1 MPNSDRADL
10 LYSLQMRL
18 RPALFLTGLL
28 LSSLSIGQT
37 EAPPSYLLK
46 GVKVVVAPGK
56 VLETADVLLQKGV
69 IAKIGANLSAPAGA
83 QTIDGAGLTAY
94 AGFIHPYLK
103 VSVENIAPSTSGL
116 TPVQIMAGRDEDPFN
131 QKYNRISQI
140 RTGDIVQAEVSAFG
154 SLAKAGFG
162 LANAFLNGGI
172 IGSQG
177 DVVSLSGGNLGPSS
191 MVAPRRGVA
200 FNLTGRGFSGY
211 PNSQM
216 GVIAFLRQS
225 LVDAQRYARLKAA
238 YESDP
243 KGRPRHIADPAF
255 DGLIE
260 VATGRGHPFFDDLN
274 EVTSYQAMNVV
285 KEFGLKPVYTFRQG
299 SGWVKDRLKSSG
311 AAVILRGD
319 IANRPTLGAD
329 DARNSLMSV
338 RNYFNEL
345 QAAAQLEA
353 AGIEFLF
360 APSST
365 LDPLSA
371 LRTYTRAGLSRDAA
385 LAAITTRPAKLLNV
399 ENLAGTLE
407 EGKLGNLVLM
417 QGDLFDSS
425 SQLMAVFVEGKRV
438 TGELPKL
445 KEAKDLKANEP
456 FKLMAPKY
464 EPFPRPAE
472 TAAMHKLYKNATI
485 WTMSKQGVLLNADIL
500 ISDGKIV
507 GIGRDLPSPRGAV
520 VIDATGK
527 HISPGIWDCHSHTG
541 IDGSVNEGSNMVTVE
556 CRIAD
561 VINHRSAGIYR
572 QLGGGTVGA
581 QQLHG
586 SANVIGGQSS
596 PVKWRWGLSPTEFPI
611 EGAPG
616 GVKFALGQNPIREE
630 SGGFGS
636 TPQPDGKHLLTWRPR
651 TRMGNEESIR
661 RALNAGLDYAKKWE
675 DFRSGRTTEEPRRD
689 LQLEGMMEIV
699 TGKRLVHSHG
709 YRADE
714 MLMLL
719 RVVKE
724 AGGRIATLQHVLE
737 GYKIADEMAAQGV
750 GGSTFSDWWGYKLEA
765 YDAIPHNASLMADR
779 GVSVSVNSD
788 SDNHARRLNIEAA
801 KSMRYGGVSPEKAL
815 SFVTIEP
822 ARQMGI
828 DKWTGSLE
836 IGKDADFVV
845 WTAEPTSIFAICL
858 ETYVDGVKRFD
869 LDDDAKQRA
878 ARIVELAEAKKA
890 LEVSATAAAE
900 SNGSEDGPAAIKG
913 MRALTGKAGNAKY
926 PRKPL
931 HIVGATVHPMTGEPF
946 VGDVLIGADGLIVAT
961 GRVSAPRDAVRV
973 DGKGKHLY
981 PGIIDGSTTLGL
993 TEIGQVP
1000 ESDDSS
1006 EKGDFHPDYRAIR
1019 ALNPD
1024 SELIAAARNQGVLTA
1039 LTAPGGSGFSG
1050 QAALLS
1056 LDGYTWEDLSIEAGL
1071 AIKIRLGGAGFSF
1084 GEDEDCCGD
1093 QFDFVHAL
1101 LHDQDDEMTAGQG
1114 RRGGGGGPGAEAML
1128 TRISSELGKAREYR
1142 KDRDAGLANQ
1152 GPFVEKDDRYE
1163 ALLAAGNGDLPFL
1176 FEAHSAADI
1185 KAAVAWAE
1193 KERAAIQIVGASG
1206 AGEIADWLATKQVPV
1221 LLTATMSLP
1230 GSEDPIDHFYGLAGR
1245 LQKAGVKFAIASN
1258 DSHDVRQIRD
1268 IAGFAARHGLDAED
1282 GARAITLWPAE
1293 ILGVGKRLGAIQP
1306 GYEGTVILTDGPLV
1320 EIKSQVLKAWIMGR
1334 ECDLTFRQTRLY
1346 DKYRFRPKVG

>member
-1 MPNSDRADL
+1 MRSRVGLFFVFL
-10 LYSLQMRL
+10 LTVAAAWAQGE
-18 RPALFLTGLL
+18 PA
-28 LSSLSIGQT
+28 
-37 EAPPSYLLK
+37 YLLK
-46 GVKVVVAPGK
+46 GVKVVVAPGRTI
-56 VLETADVLLQKGV
+56 ERTDVLLQNGV
-69 IAKIGANLSAPAGA
+69 IAKIGANLTAPAGA
-83 QTIDGAGLTAY
+83 ETIDGTGLTAY
-94 AGFIHPYLK
+94 PGFIHPYLK
-103 VSVENIAPSTSGL
+103 VSVEGVVPTTTGL

-140 RTGDIVQAEVSAFG
+140 RLGHLVQSEISALS
-154 SLAKAGFG
+154 SLARAGYG
-162 LANAFLNGGI
+162 LANTFVSGGI

-177 DVVSLSGGNLGPSS
+177 DVVSLAAGGLGPASL
-191 MVAPRRGVA
+191 VAPRRGVA
-200 FNLTGRGFSGY
+200 LNLSGRGFAGY

-216 GVIAFLRQS
+216 GVIAFIRQTMI
-225 LVDAQRYARLKAA
+225 DAGRYAREKAA
-238 YESDP
+238 WEANP
-243 KGRPRHIADPAF
+243 AGRPRHKSDPSF
-255 DGLIE
+255 DGL
-260 VATGRGHPFFDDLN
+260 VDVVRGDDHPYIDDLN
-274 EVTSYQAMNVV
+274 EVQAYQAMNIA
-285 KEFGLKPVYTFRQG
+285 KEFNLKPVYTFRQQ
-299 SGWVKDRLKSSG
+299 SGWLKEKLKSA
-311 AAVILRGD
+311 AAVLLRGEM
-319 IANRPTLGAD
+319 ANRPTLGAD
-329 DARNSLMSV
+329 DARNSLIGV

-345 QAAAQLEA
+345 QAAAELEA
-353 AGIEFLF
+353 ARIEFQF

-365 LDPLSA
+365 TDPLSA

-399 ENLAGTLE
+399 EKLAGTLE

-425 SQLMAVFVEGKRV
+425 SQLMAVFVEGKKL
-438 TGELPKL
+438 TGALPSL
-445 KEAKDLKANEP
+445 KKAEDLKANEP
-456 FKLMAPKY
+456 FKLMPPKY

-472 TAAMHKLYKNATI
+472 TAAMHKIYKSATI
-485 WTMSKQGVLLNADIL
+485 WTMGKQGVLLNADIL
-500 ISDGKIV
+500 IRDGKIV
-507 GIGRDLPSPRGAV
+507 GIGKDLPTPRGAV
-520 VIDATGK
+520 TIDATGK
-527 HISPGIWDCHSHTG
+527 HISPGIWDCHSHTA

-561 VINHRSAGIYR
+561 VINHRNSGIYR

-596 PVKWRWGLSPTEFPI
+596 PVKWRWGLDPTQFPI
-611 EGAPG
+611 AGAPG
-616 GVKFALGQNPIREE
+616 GVKFALGQNPIRED
-630 SGGFGS
+630 SGGFGGQQ
-636 TPQPDGKHLLTWRPR
+636 QPDGKHLLTWRPR

-661 RALNAGLDYAKKWE
+661 RALNAGLDYAKQWE
-675 DFRSGRTTEEPRRD
+675 DFRSGKATEEPRRD
-689 LQLEGMMEIV
+689 LLLEGMMEIV

-750 GGSTFSDWWGYKLEA
+750 GGSTFADWWGYKLEA
-765 YDAIPHNASLMADR
+765 YDAIPHNAALMADR

-788 SDNHARRLNIEAA
+788 SDNHARRLNLEAA

-828 DKWTGSLE
+828 DKFTGSLE

-845 WTAEPTSIFAICL
+845 WTAEPTSVFAICL

-878 ARIVELAEAKKA
+878 ARLEELAEAKKV
-890 LEVSATAAAE
+890 LEARPAAPTAEANNSAD
-900 SNGSEDGPAAIKG
+900 DGPAAIKG
-913 MRALTGKAGNAKY
+913 MRTLTGRPGNARY
-926 PRKPL
+926 PRRPL
-931 HIVGATVHPMTGEPF
+931 HIVGATVHPMSGEPF
-946 VGDVLIGADGLIVAT
+946 VGDVLIGADGLIVGT
-961 GRVSAPRDAVRV
+961 GKVSAPRDAVRV
-973 DGKGKHLY
+973 DGKGKHVY

-1000 ESDDSS
+1000 ASDDSS

-1039 LTAPGGSGFSG
+1039 LTAPAGAGFAG

-1056 LDGYTWEDLSIEAGL
+1056 LDGYTFEDLAIEGSL

-1093 QFDFVHAL
+1093 QVDFIHAL
-1101 LHDQDDEMTAGQG
+1101 FHEHDEELTAGQG
-1114 RRGGGGGPGAEAML
+1114 RRGGGGGVAADAML
-1128 TRISSELGKAREYR
+1128 TRITTELGKAREYR
-1142 KDRDAGLANQ
+1142 KNRDAGMANQ
-1152 GPFVEKDDRYE
+1152 GPFVAKDDRYE
-1163 ALLAAGNGDLPFL
+1163 ALLAATTGDLPFL
-1176 FEAHSAADI
+1176 FEAHTAADI

-1193 KERAAIQIVGASG
+1193 KEKVAIQIVGASS
-1206 AGEIADWLATKQVPV
+1206 AGEIAEWLATKQVPI
-1221 LLTATMSLP
+1221 LLTATLSMP
-1230 GSEDPIDHFYGLAGR
+1230 GAEDPLDQFYSLAGR
-1245 LQKAGVKFAIASN
+1245 LHKAGVKFAIATN
-1258 DSHDVRQIRD
+1258 ESHDVRLIRD
-1268 IAGFAARHGLDAED
+1268 IAGFAARHGLPAED
-1282 GARAITLWPAE
+1282 AARAITLWPAE
-1293 ILGVGKRLGAIQP
+1293 ILGVGKRLGAIAP

-1320 EIKSQVLKAWIMGR
+1320 EFKTQVLKAWIMGR
-1334 ECDLTFRQTRLY
+1334 ECDLSFRQTRLY
-1346 DKYRFRPKVG
+1346 DKYNGRPKVG